1 MSSSK
6 YLALLIPA
14 TALIIMSFMLIAS
27 GGARAASVTG
37 TWSSTAGSDGYFDDT
52 WPADFHYNA
61 WLTLYSG
68 GTGTFKLTCTSV
80 TSVQPGWESAYTG
93 VGKTTTVNVDY
104 TTSGSSVT
112 LVVHSTM
119 GGTYTFPLTVSGN
132 RMTGSGSYVD
142 EGYVTNN
149 WAMDLTLGGGGGGG
163 GSGDLGL
170 PDLSSLSAPAAGIAI
185 AGGVVGLAAS
195 LLPPPLSLQ
204 MPLQPPGTTSGS
216 HLVPA
221 DAPMQAPPNGYPPN
235 YPHPQGTSASMNCPF
250 CGMPTLS
257 PFATG
262 WFCTNAMCPAR
273 RGNFQGGTHH
283 QYNDMTWRQ
292 P

>member
-1 MSSSK
+1 MSRGK

-14 TALIIMSFMLIAS
+14 TALIIISFMLIAS
-27 GGARAASVTG
+27 GGARAAGVIG
-37 TWSSTAGSDGYFDDT
+37 TWSSTPGGDGYFDDT

-61 WLTLYSG
+61 VLTLNSG
-68 GTGTFKLTCTSV
+68 GSGTFKLTCTDV
-80 TSVQPGWESAYTG
+80 TNVQPGWESALTG
-93 VGKTTTVNVDY
+93 IGKINTVSVTY
-104 TTSGSSVT
+104 TTSGASVT
-112 LVVHSTM
+112 LVIAGYS
-119 GGTYTFPLTVSGN
+119 FPVSVSGN
-132 RMTGSGSYVD
+132 RMTGSGSYTDTSGTVNRW
-142 EGYVTNN
+142 T
-149 WAMDLTLGGGGGGG
+149 MDLTLGGGGGGG
-163 GSGDLGL
+163 GGGDLGL
-170 PDLSSLSAPAAGIAI
+170 PDLSALSAPAAGLAV
-185 AGGVVGLAAS
+185 AGGIVGLAAS

-221 DAPMQAPPNGYPPN
+221 DAPMQAQPNGYPPN
-235 YPHPQGTSASMNCPF
+235 YPYPQGTSATMNCPF

-283 QYNDMTWRQ
+283 EYNQMTWRQ